1 MKKYIVMLVVSAAI
15 MLVMMAAI
23 PFYMAKES
31 AEMELLAK
39 AERDLMQSKRIA
51 TVKAEVEKTVANVTP
66 KIRQRIDFPDRFYTI
81 LVQMVSKNQ
90 YIVGAGVAFVPDYYT
105 GQGKEKLYAPYA
117 YDEEPSVTL
126 QKRKTDDPQI
136 RTRLLDFDYTTRD
149 WYKRPIAKEVSFWT
163 QPYVDQGGTKIIM
176 CTYVEPIR
184 DRDNRVVG
192 VLFADVPMEDVSLLS
207 MELESDIER
216 GGRISLMVMLV
227 FLVLF
232 CLILWLAV
240 NASRQHSRNAHEAEK
255 QQLNSEIEHLRAL
268 NRKLTERNLE
278 LSKMARDNQF
288 FG

>member
-1 MKKYIVMLVVSAAI
+1 MLVVSAAI

-81 LVQMVSKNQ
+81 LVQMVSKNK
-90 YIVGAGVAFVPDYYT
+90 YIVGAGVAFVHDYYT

-126 QKRKTDDPQI
+126 QKKKTDDPQI

-255 QQLNSEIEHLRAL
+255 QQLNAEIEHLRAL

>member
-1 MKKYIVMLVVSAAI
+1 MLVVSAAI

-81 LVQMVSKNQ
+81 LVQMVSKNK

-126 QKRKTDDPQI
+126 QKKKTDDPQI

-278 LSKMARDNQF
+278 LSKMARGNQF

>member
-1 MKKYIVMLVVSAAI
+1 MKKYIVMLLASAAI

-81 LVQMVSKNQ
+81 LVQMVSKNK

>member
-1 MKKYIVMLVVSAAI
+1 MLVVSAAI

>member
-1 MKKYIVMLVVSAAI
+1 MKKYLVMLVVSAAV

-31 AEMELLAK
+31 AEIELLAK

-51 TVKAEVEKTVANVTP
+51 TVKADVEKVVTGVMP
-66 KIRQRIDFPDRFYTI
+66 KIRQRIDFPDRYYTI
-81 LVQMVSKNQ
+81 LVQMVTKNK

-105 GQGKEKLYAPYA
+105 NYGKESLFSPYA
-117 YDEEPSVTL
+117 YDEEPSVFL
-126 QKRKTDDPQI
+126 QKKKTDDPQI
-136 RTRLLDFDYTTRD
+136 RTRLLDFDYTVRE
-149 WYKRPIAKEVSFWT
+149 WFKKPIEREISLWT

-184 DRDNRVVG
+184 DSDNRVVG

-207 MELESDIER
+207 MELESDLER

-227 FLVLF
+227 FHVLF
-232 CLILWLAV
+232 CIILWLAV
-240 NASRQHSRNAHEAEK
+240 NASRKYSRKKHEAEK
-255 QQLNSEIEHLRAL
+255 QQLNSEIERLRAL

-278 LSKMARDNQF
+278 LSKMARDSQF

>member
-1 MKKYIVMLVVSAAI
+1 MKKYLVMLVVSAAV

-31 AEMELLAK
+31 AEIELLAK

-51 TVKAEVEKTVANVTP
+51 TVKADVEKVVTGVMP
-66 KIRQRIDFPDRFYTI
+66 KIRQRIDFPDRYYTI
-81 LVQMVSKNQ
+81 LVQMVTKNK

-105 GQGKEKLYAPYA
+105 NYGKESLFSPYA
-117 YDEEPSVTL
+117 YDEEPSVFL
-126 QKRKTDDPQI
+126 QKKKTDDPQI
-136 RTRLLDFDYTTRD
+136 RTRLLDFDYTVRE
-149 WYKRPIAKEVSFWT
+149 WFKKPIEREISLWT

-184 DRDNRVVG
+184 DSDNRVVG

-207 MELESDIER
+207 MELESDLER

-227 FLVLF
+227 FHVLF
-232 CLILWLAV
+232 CIILWLAV
-240 NASRQHSRNAHEAEK
+240 NASRKYSRKKHEAEK
-255 QQLNSEIEHLRAL
+255 QQLNSEIERLRAL
-268 NRKLTERNLE
+268 NHKLTECNLE
-278 LSKMARDNQF
+278 LSKMARDSQF

>member
-1 MKKYIVMLVVSAAI
+1 MLVVSAAI

-81 LVQMVSKNQ
+81 LVQMVSKNK

>member
-1 MKKYIVMLVVSAAI
+1 MKKYIVMLLASAAI

-126 QKRKTDDPQI
+126 QKKKTDDPQI

-240 NASRQHSRNAHEAEK
+240 NASRQYSRNIHEAEK
-255 QQLNSEIEHLRAL
+255 QQLNSEIERLRAL
-268 NRKLTERNLE
+268 NRKLTERNLD

>member
-1 MKKYIVMLVVSAAI
+1 MLVVSAAV

-31 AEMELLAK
+31 AEIELLAK

-51 TVKAEVEKTVANVTP
+51 TVKADVEKVVTGVMP
-66 KIRQRIDFPDRFYTI
+66 KIRQRIDFPDRYYTI
-81 LVQMVSKNQ
+81 LVQMVTKNK

-105 GQGKEKLYAPYA
+105 NYGKESLFSPYA
-117 YDEEPSVTL
+117 YDEEPSVFL
-126 QKRKTDDPQI
+126 QKKKTDDPQI
-136 RTRLLDFDYTTRD
+136 RTRLLDFDYTVRE
-149 WYKRPIAKEVSFWT
+149 WFKKPIEREISLWT

-207 MELESDIER
+207 MELESDLER

-227 FLVLF
+227 FHVLF
-232 CLILWLAV
+232 CIILWLAV
-240 NASRQHSRNAHEAEK
+240 NASRKYSRKKHEAEK
-255 QQLNSEIEHLRAL
+255 QQLNSEIERLRAL

-278 LSKMARDNQF
+278 LSKMARDSQF

>member
-1 MKKYIVMLVVSAAI
+1 MLVVSAAI

-81 LVQMVSKNQ
+81 LVQMVSKNK

-126 QKRKTDDPQI
+126 QKKKTDDPQI

>member
-1 MKKYIVMLVVSAAI
+1 MKKYIVMLLASAAI

-81 LVQMVSKNQ
+81 LVQMVSKNK

-240 NASRQHSRNAHEAEK
+240 NASRQYSRTAHEAEK
-255 QQLNSEIEHLRAL
+255 QQLNAEIEHLRAL

>member
-1 MKKYIVMLVVSAAI
+1 MKKYIVMLLASAAI

-126 QKRKTDDPQI
+126 QKKKTDDPQI

-240 NASRQHSRNAHEAEK
+240 NASRQYSRNIHEAEK
-255 QQLNSEIEHLRAL
+255 QQLNAEIEHLRAL

>member
-51 TVKAEVEKTVANVTP
+51 TVKAEVEKTVGNVTP
-66 KIRQRIDFPDRFYTI
+66 KVRQRIDFPDRFYTI

-105 GQGKEKLYAPYA
+105 NQGKDKLFAPYA

-126 QKRKTDDPQI
+126 QKKKTDDPQI

-149 WYKRPIAKEVSFWT
+149 WYKRPITKETSFWT

-232 CLILWLAV
+232 CFILWLAV
-240 NASRQHSRNAHEAEK
+240 NASRQYSRNLHDAEK
-255 QQLNSEIEHLRAL
+255 QQLNSEIERLRAL

>member
-117 YDEEPSVTL
+117 YDEEPSVT
-126 QKRKTDDPQI
+126 
-136 RTRLLDFDYTTRD
+136 
-149 WYKRPIAKEVSFWT
+149 EVSFWT

>member
-81 LVQMVSKNQ
+81 LVQMVSKNK

-126 QKRKTDDPQI
+126 QKKKTDDPQI

-278 LSKMARDNQF
+278 LSKMARGNQF

>member
-81 LVQMVSKNQ
+81 LVQMVSKNK
-90 YIVGAGVAFVPDYYT
+90 YIVGAGVAFVHDYYT

-126 QKRKTDDPQI
+126 QKKKTDDPQI

>member
-126 QKRKTDDPQI
+126 QKKKTDDPQI

>member
-240 NASRQHSRNAHEAEK
+240 NASRQYSRNVHDAEK
-255 QQLNSEIEHLRAL
+255 QQLNSEIERLRAL

>member
-81 LVQMVSKNQ
+81 LVQMVSKNK

>member
-1 MKKYIVMLVVSAAI
+1 MLVVSAAV

-31 AEMELLAK
+31 AEIELLAK

-51 TVKAEVEKTVANVTP
+51 TVKADVEKVVTGVMP
-66 KIRQRIDFPDRFYTI
+66 KIRQRIDFPDRYYTI
-81 LVQMVSKNQ
+81 LVQMVTKNK

-105 GQGKEKLYAPYA
+105 NYGKESLFSPYA
-117 YDEEPSVTL
+117 YDEEPSVFL
-126 QKRKTDDPQI
+126 QKKKTDDPQI
-136 RTRLLDFDYTTRD
+136 RTRLLDFDYTVRE
-149 WYKRPIAKEVSFWT
+149 WFKKPIEREISLWT

-184 DRDNRVVG
+184 DSDNRVVG

-207 MELESDIER
+207 MELESDLER

-227 FLVLF
+227 FHVLF
-232 CLILWLAV
+232 CIILWLAV
-240 NASRQHSRNAHEAEK
+240 NASRKYSRKKHEAEK
-255 QQLNSEIEHLRAL
+255 QQLNSEIERLRAL
-268 NRKLTERNLE
+268 NHKLTECNLE
-278 LSKMARDNQF
+278 LSKMARDSQF

>member
-1 MKKYIVMLVVSAAI
+1 MKRYIVMLVVSAAI

-31 AEMELLAK
+31 AEVELLAK

-51 TVKAEVEKTVANVTP
+51 TVKSDVEKVMTNVLP

-81 LVQMVSKNQ
+81 LVQMVTKNK
-90 YIVGAGVAFVPDYYT
+90 YIVGAGVAFVPDYYSNH
-105 GQGKEKLYAPYA
+105 GKESLFAPYA

-126 QKRKTDDPQI
+126 QKKKTDEPQI
-136 RTRLLDFDYTTRD
+136 RTRLLDFDYTTRE
-149 WYKRPIAKEVSFWT
+149 WFKKPIEREISLWT

-192 VLFADVPMEDVSLLS
+192 VLLADVPMEDVSLLS
-207 MELESDIER
+207 MELESDLDR

-232 CLILWLAV
+232 CIILWLAV
-240 NASRQHSRNAHEAEK
+240 NASRQHSRKIHEAEK
-255 QQLNSEIEHLRAL
+255 QQLNSEIERLRAL

-278 LSKMARDNQF
+278 LSKMARDSQF

>member
-126 QKRKTDDPQI
+126 QKKKTDDPQI

-232 CLILWLAV
+232 CFILWLAV

>member
-240 NASRQHSRNAHEAEK
+240 NASRQYSRNIHEAEK
-255 QQLNSEIEHLRAL
+255 QQLNSEIERLRAL

>member
-1 MKKYIVMLVVSAAI
+1 MKRYIVMLVVSAAI

-31 AEMELLAK
+31 AEVELLAK
-39 AERDLMQSKRIA
+39 AERDLLQSKRIA
-51 TVKAEVEKTVANVTP
+51 SVKSEVEKIVTGVTP

-81 LVQMVSKNQ
+81 LVQMVTKNK
-90 YIVGAGVAFVPDYYT
+90 YIVGAGVAFVPDYYSD
-105 GQGKEKLYAPYA
+105 QGKESLFSPYA
-117 YDEEPSVTL
+117 YDEEPSVAL
-126 QKRKTDDPQI
+126 QKKKTDDPQI
-136 RTRLLDFDYTTRD
+136 RTRLLDFDYTTRE
-149 WYKRPIAKEVSFWT
+149 WFKKPIEKEISLWT

-192 VLFADVPMEDVSLLS
+192 VLYADVPMEDVSLLS
-207 MELESDIER
+207 MELESDLER

-232 CLILWLAV
+232 CFILWVAV
-240 NASRQHSRNAHEAEK
+240 NASRQYSRNNHEAEK
-255 QQLNSEIEHLRAL
+255 QQLNSEIERLRAL

-278 LSKMARDNQF
+278 LSKMARDSQF

>member
-23 PFYMAKES
+23 PLYMAKES
-31 AEMELLAK
+31 AEIELLAK

-51 TVKAEVEKTVANVTP
+51 TVKADVEKVVTGVMP
-66 KIRQRIDFPDRFYTI
+66 KIRQRVDFPDRYYTI
-81 LVQMVSKNQ
+81 LVQMVTKNK
-90 YIVGAGVAFVPDYYT
+90 YIVGAGVAFVPDYYSNH
-105 GQGKEKLYAPYA
+105 GKESLFAPYA

-126 QKRKTDDPQI
+126 QKKKTDEPQI
-136 RTRLLDFDYTTRD
+136 RTRLLDFDYTAREWFKKPVEREID
-149 WYKRPIAKEVSFWT
+149 LWT

-207 MELESDIER
+207 MELESDLER

-232 CLILWLAV
+232 CFILWVAV
-240 NASRQHSRNAHEAEK
+240 NASRQYSRKNHEAEK
-255 QQLNSEIEHLRAL
+255 EQLNSEIERLRAL

-278 LSKMARDNQF
+278 LSKMARDSQF

>member
-81 LVQMVSKNQ
+81 LVQMVSKNK

-126 QKRKTDDPQI
+126 QKKKTDDPQI